1 MPAAPTLPP
10 ADATARDAFSGGAD
24 ILRASGLKGPY
35 VHFSRAGPPD
45 AALDVDSYAPGTSAS
60 GFELRQGRAME
71 LAPLLEATPPQR
83 PTELTPVP
91 RDAARTAFGFRP
103 TPYALP
109 DGDKGAIPAALA
121 ERRRVDAA
129 RAAEAAAAA
138 AAAANAAASGGDA
151 DAAAAGAGD
160 DGKGEKRK
168 RDKKEKKERKEK
180 KRRRRDGG
188 PEASGLSGPTEI
200 SGETTRMS

>member
-71 LAPLLEATPPQR
+71 LAPLLEVRTPDGPSRTHGHAVVQSPGSQSSNRDDDFPIPSYPERGRDPSRHRDCSPFTRAPAPRRSTR
-83 PTELTPVP
+83 PALTPTPTQP
-91 RDAARTAFGFRP
+91 RSTRTNRQ
-103 TPYALP
+103 
-109 DGDKGAIPAALA
+109 
-121 ERRRVDAA
+121 RRRND
-129 RAAEAAAAA
+129 
-138 AAAANAAASGGDA
+138 
-151 DAAAAGAGD
+151 
-160 DGKGEKRK
+160 
-168 RDKKEKKERKEK
+168 
-180 KRRRRDGG
+180 RR
-188 PEASGLSGPTEI
+188 S
-200 SGETTRMS
+200 